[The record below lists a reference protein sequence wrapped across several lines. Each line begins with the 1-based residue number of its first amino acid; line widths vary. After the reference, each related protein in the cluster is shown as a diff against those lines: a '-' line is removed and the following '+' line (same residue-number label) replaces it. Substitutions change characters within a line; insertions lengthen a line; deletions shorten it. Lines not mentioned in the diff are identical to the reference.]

1 MKRCKYCGE
10 FLTKTKGRQ
19 STCSKNECKIKLL
32 RESRRR
38 RRQNERNKDK
48 ELIIKPRRVQPG
60 YIPPTY
66 EVVTSFRSRE
76 LLAADGDR
84 RVARWMMEDG
94 ARMPDLKNSDEVEL

>member
-19 STCSKNECKIKLL
+19 SICSKNKCKIKLL
-32 RESRRR
+32 LESRRR
-38 RRQNERNKDK
+38 RRQNECNN
-48 ELIIKPRRVQPG
+48 PRRVQPL
-60 YIPPTY
+60 YMPPTCN
-66 EVVTSFRSRE
+66 VATSFLSPE
-76 LLAADGDR
+76 LLAEDGDR